1 MDPEIRTQRVMSFFW
16 ANATC
21 LFFPSLAVLY
31 IWKLYRIE
39 GTNDHLALIE
49 HSDRL
54 HSVHMCLDPNSWD
67 PAVLLSFLS
76 AIRPEQFTLEL
87 LDEPIDLEWVPVFF
101 QMRHLQTLIPKH
113 DNMHGAAWDTT

>member
-1 MDPEIRTQRVMSFFW
+1 MTSFFR

-31 IWKLYRIE
+31 IWNLYRIE

-49 HSDRL
+49 HSDHL

-76 AIRPEQFTLEL
+76 AIQPEQFMLEL

-101 QMRHLQTLIPKH
+101 QMRPLQTLIPKH